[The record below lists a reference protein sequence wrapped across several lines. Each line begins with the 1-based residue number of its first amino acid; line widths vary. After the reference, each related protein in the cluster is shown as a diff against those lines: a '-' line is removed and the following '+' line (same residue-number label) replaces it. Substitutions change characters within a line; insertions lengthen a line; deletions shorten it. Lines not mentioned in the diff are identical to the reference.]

1 MDVGIDKKPCWQY
14 HSTMSARSG
23 KFVLRLP
30 PSLHD
35 RLAVR
40 SRKEGQSLNGLC
52 LQLLALAIDRPK
64 DDSLATGVATP
75 ALGVLRKQYG
85 PKLLGVVAFGSRI
98 SGTATD
104 ASDLDLL
111 VILAKSVP
119 IRRRLYRQWDEAAPL
134 PSEAGLEFDPHF
146 AHMPDHARDAS
157 AVWLEAASSGDVLFD
172 PRGQIKK
179 LLEAIRK
186 PIAEGVARRA
196 WSHGHPY
203 WTRSDHEES

>member
-1 MDVGIDKKPCWQY
+1 MCA
-14 HSTMSARSG
+14 TRSG

-35 RLAVR
+35 RLAAR

-52 LQLLALAIDRPK
+52 LQLLATAIDRPK
-64 DDSLATGVATP
+64 DDSHAAGMIAP
-75 ALGVLRKQYG
+75 ALDVLQKLFG

-98 SGTATD
+98 LGTATD
-104 ASDLDLL
+104 TSDLDLL
-111 VILAKSVP
+111 VVLAKSIP
-119 IRRRLYRQWDEAAPL
+119 IRRGLYRKWDDAAPS
-134 PSEAGLEFDPHF
+134 PSEAGIEFDPHF

-157 AVWLEAASSGDVLFD
+157 AVWLEAARSGNVIFD
-172 PRGQIKK
+172 PRGQIKN
-179 LLEAIRK
+179 LLETIRK